1 MKIVVTGGAGFIG
14 SNLVKRL
21 VEDGHDVTVIDNFL
35 LGTMD
40 NRHPV
45 QDKIKFL
52 EGDIR
57 NSGFMNEA
65 LKGVDVVF
73 NEAAASASPM
83 FMEDLRDAVS
93 VNVDGF
99 INVLDAMRKN
109 GVKKLVYASTSS
121 IYGNATPPLRED
133 MVTDIPNFYAVTKK
147 LNEDISKVYSKEYGI
162 DCVGLRYMSV
172 YGPNEEGKGGLANLA
187 SQFLW
192 AMQKDEKPVLYGDGS
207 QTRDFVFVKD
217 VVEANILAMNS
228 DVKWDIFNVGTGK
241 VTSLNELVDILNKLL
256 GKNIESEYIE
266 NKIKNY
272 IAVQQGST
280 EKAKKGLGFESK
292 YSVEDGLKE
301 IIQSL

>member
-40 NRHPV
+40 NLEPV
-45 QDKIKFL
+45 KDKIKFL

-57 NSGFMNEA
+57 NSGFMNDA
-65 LKGVDVVF
+65 LKGADVVF

-83 FMEDLRDAVS
+83 FMDNLRDAVS

-121 IYGNATPPLRED
+121 IYGNAAPPLRED

-172 YGPNEEGKGGLANLA
+172 YGPNEEGKAGLANLA

-192 AMQKDEKPVLYGDGS
+192 SMQKDEKPVLYGDGS
-207 QTRDFVFVKD
+207 QTRDFTYVKD
-217 VVEANILAMNS
+217 VVEANVLAMNS

-272 IAVQQGST
+272 IAVQQGDT
-280 EKAKKGLGFESK
+280 EKAKKVLDFEAR

-301 IIQSL
+301 MIGGN